1 MPDDRPISVLI
12 LYAHPLLG
20 EGLAGLL
27 SSEPGL
33 NVAAVKSDDA
43 GMVERAVAAAPD
55 VIIFERGVPD
65 RAIEI
70 LELAPEALV
79 IDVGIDTG
87 PAFTFH
93 REEINARPEGILQA
107 IRQVRMIDRSAVVG
121 ALAVLGLVSA
131 VVGAGPGAV
140 DVF

>member
-1 MPDDRPISVLI
+1 MQDDRPISVLI

-20 EGLAGLL
+20 EGLARLF

-33 NVAAVKSDDA
+33 DVVAIQIGDA
-43 GMVERAVAAAPD
+43 GKVERELAAAPD
-55 VIIFERGVPD
+55 VIIFERGDPD

-93 REEINARPEGILQA
+93 REQINARPEGILQA
-107 IRQVRMIDRSAVVG
+107 IRRVRMIDRDAVVG
-121 ALAVLGLVSA
+121 ALAVLGVVA
-131 VVGAGPGAV
+131 AAVGAGPGAV
-140 DVF
+140 DVV